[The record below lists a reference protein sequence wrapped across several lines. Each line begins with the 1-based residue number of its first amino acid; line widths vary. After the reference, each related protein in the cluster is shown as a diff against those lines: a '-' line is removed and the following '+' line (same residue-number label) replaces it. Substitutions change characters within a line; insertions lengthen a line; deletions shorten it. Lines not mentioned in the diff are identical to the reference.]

1 MAKDNKDNKNQNGD
15 AQNIEGV
22 LAQLR
27 RSYSDEAENTD
38 DFIDIKSE
46 SDNVSHDELQAM
58 LRSQFLSDDLQE
70 PEENEDEYFIDEDF
84 LSDASQVDDD
94 YNGDDTDIDYIE
106 KIEKEEEFDYGY
118 YEKYG

>member
-1 MAKDNKDNKNQNGD
+1 MAKDNKDNKDNKNQNGD

-27 RSYSDEAENTD
+27 RSYSDEAENAD
-38 DFIDIKSE
+38 DFIDIESE

-106 KIEKEEEFDYGY
+106 KIEKEEEFDYG
-118 YEKYG
+118 